1 MNKRFWVNIII
12 GMLAKPVDVILE
24 YTKVPIE
31 IRCLWI
37 GVALACCVNG
47 IANFFAKE

>member
-12 GMLAKPVDVILE
+12 GMLAKPVDMILV

-31 IRCLWI
+31 IRCLWM
-37 GVALACCVNG
+37 GVAMACCVNG
-47 IANFFAKE
+47 IVNFFAKE